1 MININYLLNEG
12 KKILSNSFVK
22 TPKLDA
28 EILLSPVVVHNVVND
43 LFVQGMTNCDK
54 LILRS

>member
-28 EILLSPVVVHNVVND
+28 EILLSCVLKKNLKEIIIDNKI
-43 LFVQGMTNCDK
+43 K
-54 LILRS
+54 LKKKRN